1 MGLLA
6 WWKRVQ
12 EARMRVL
19 AEDALKHMHACEWR
33 GAQATTASLS
43 GALRLSPRRVI
54 RLCQRMQEHGW
65 IEFAR
70 SGLRLTADGEH
81 MALQVIRAH
90 RLWERYLV
98 DEARVSLRDVHAIA
112 DRREHQRSRERL
124 QAMDAAMGFPA
135 TDPHGDPI
143 PTAEGRIEKAEAT
156 SVPLPEWAIGRPAM
170 IVHLEDEPTA
180 IFSQIAALGLHPG
193 QRIRILEADE
203 HRIVFADGR
212 AEHVLSPVVA
222 ANVFVAP
229 AEAPEPAWA
238 IGPLS
243 SLRPGE
249 QAIVCGLDD
258 ALQGY
263 TRRRMLDLGLTAGAR
278 VVAEYAGFLG
288 DPVAFRVRGALVALR
303 QEQAKY
309 VLVRTNGSG
318 TEEQDRG

>member
-1 MGLLA
+1 MGLLT
-6 WWKRVQ
+6 WWKRVRD
-12 EARMRVL
+12 ANTRVP

-33 GAQATTASLS
+33 GAQATTTSLG
-43 GALRLSPRRVI
+43 GALRLSPRQVV
-54 RLCQRMQEHGW
+54 RLCQRMQERGW
-65 IEFAR
+65 IELAGT
-70 SGLRLTADGEH
+70 GLRLTAAGERV
-81 MALQVIRAH
+81 ALQVIRAH

-98 DEARVSLRDVHAIA
+98 DEAGVRLRDVHAIA

-124 QAMDAAMGFPA
+124 QAMDAALGFPA

-156 SVPLPEWAIGRPAM
+156 SVPLPEWKVGRPAV
-170 IVHLEDEPTA
+170 IVHLEDEPRA
-180 IFSQIAALGLHPG
+180 VFSQIAAIGLHPG

-203 HRIVFADGR
+203 QRIVFADGQ

-243 SLRPGE
+243 SLWPGE
-249 QAIVCGLDD
+249 RAIVCGIDD

-278 VVAEYAGFLG
+278 VAMEYAGFLG
-288 DPVAFRVRGALVALR
+288 DPLAFRVRGALVALR
-303 QEQAKY
+303 REQAKY

-318 TEEQDRG
+318 GEETGHG